1 MIKWADVLSLMEQTT
16 ASGKARPFDLVWL
29 SFDVHRKTAGHKK
42 ELRRAVLVG
51 IKHKKRI
58 VNIAP
63 YGLPNQIISVH
74 WDLILWIN
82 DKPTS

>member
-1 MIKWADVLSLMEQTT
+1 MVKWTDVLSVMEQKL
-16 ASGKARPFDLVWL
+16 ASGKAKPFDLFWL
-29 SFDVHRKTAGHKK
+29 TFDENRKTAGEKK

-51 IKHKKRI
+51 IKQKKRI
-58 VNIAP
+58 VNITP
-63 YGLPNQIISVH
+63 YGLPNQIMSVH